1 METSVLKTDRYLYTQ
16 KNYHKLKTAHQ
27 VKKNTDLK
35 IKQAHK
41 MEFEVKII
49 SFKKCITLHNYD

>member
-1 METSVLKTDRYLYTQ
+1 METSVLKTDRQ
-16 KNYHKLKTAHQ
+16 KNYHKLKTANQ

-35 IKQAHK
+35 IKQAYK

-49 SFKKCITLHNYD
+49 SLKKCITLHNYD